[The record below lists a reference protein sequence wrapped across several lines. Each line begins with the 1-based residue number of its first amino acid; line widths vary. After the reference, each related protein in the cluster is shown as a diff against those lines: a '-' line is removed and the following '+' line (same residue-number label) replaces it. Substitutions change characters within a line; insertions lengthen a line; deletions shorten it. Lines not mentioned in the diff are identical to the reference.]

1 MPLAFLCD
9 KLWYGELI
17 EMWDFDV
24 QSWKFAI
31 SKSSLTATFSS
42 ESPNCASASHAAE
55 FVQGAVPLGITLIS
69 WETITKSRQTRY
81 AQTSLDFYCF
91 SHSFAKCRNVRLLI
105 C

>member
-42 ESPNCASASHAAE
+42 ESPNCASASRAAE
-55 FVQGAVPLGITLIS
+55 FVQGAVLLR
-69 WETITKSRQTRY
+69 ETRIFVGNNKNS
-81 AQTSLDFYCF
+81 AG
-91 SHSFAKCRNVRLLI
+91 
-105 C
+105 